1 LRPDDIGNA
10 VSDEIDLK
18 KSMHHKATA
27 NKKQRHR
34 QRTQTKKPKKRQNND
49 LT

>member
-1 LRPDDIGNA
+1 

-34 QRTQTKKPKKRQNND
+34 QRTQPQKNKKKTKQ
-49 LT
+49 